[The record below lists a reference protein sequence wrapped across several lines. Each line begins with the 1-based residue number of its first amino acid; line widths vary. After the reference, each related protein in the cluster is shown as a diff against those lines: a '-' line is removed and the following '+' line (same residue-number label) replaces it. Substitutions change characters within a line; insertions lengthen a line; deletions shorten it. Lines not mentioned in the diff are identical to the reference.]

1 MSANKIIDVKSIKTI
16 MKGGRRLSVE
26 YATKTDA
33 WNRIYLAESVKTGF
47 VEAVENAEV
56 PANATKAVLAE
67 KEHPSVSDSKDHFT
81 TAFQDTNGNH
91 ITTKHLYPAT

>member
-1 MSANKIIDVKSIKTI
+1 

-33 WNRIYLAESVKTGF
+33 WSRIYLAESVKTGF

-56 PANATKAVLAE
+56 PANATKAVLAYVA
-67 KEHPSVSDSKDHFT
+67 PTMSTGRLSVLTLAPVKKSIR
-81 TAFQDTNGNH
+81 A
-91 ITTKHLYPAT
+91 